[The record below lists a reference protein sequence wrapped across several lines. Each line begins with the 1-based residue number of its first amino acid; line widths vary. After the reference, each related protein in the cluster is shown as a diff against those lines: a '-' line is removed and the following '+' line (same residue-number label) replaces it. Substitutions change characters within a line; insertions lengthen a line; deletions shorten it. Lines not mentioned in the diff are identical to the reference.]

1 MENSEIKQ
9 ILLVED
15 NLGDIRLIKEVFNYG
30 KVPVN
35 LNVVNNGVDAVSFL
49 KRDTGFQDAPRPELV
64 ILDLNLP
71 KKNGK
76 EVLADIRS
84 DKHLSN
90 MPVIVLTSSEAES
103 DVQICKSLKIEHYY
117 TKPMELDKFV
127 SVIEEIEDFLI
138 ENKNGDQPEPDNS

>member
-1 MENSEIKQ
+1 METTDMRQ

-35 LNVVNNGVDAVSFL
+35 LNVVNNGVDAISFL
-49 KRDTGFQDAPRPELV
+49 KKDPNFPDAPRPELV

-76 EVLADIRS
+76 EVLFDIRN
-84 DKHLSN
+84 DDELRN
-90 MPVIVLTSSEAES
+90 LPVIILTSSEAES
-103 DVQICKSLKIEHYY
+103 DVQICKSLGIERYY

-127 SVIEEIEDFLI
+127 GVIEEIENFLI
-138 ENKNGDQPEPDNS
+138 NKNGNPEDNKIS

>member
-1 MENSEIKQ
+1 MEQSEIRQ

-15 NLGDIRLIKEVFNYG
+15 NQGDIRLIKEVFNYG

-49 KRDTGFQDAPRPELV
+49 KKDSNFPDAPRPELV

-76 EVLADIRS
+76 EVLADIRA
-84 DKHLSN
+84 DKQLSSL
-90 MPVIVLTSSEAES
+90 PVIILTSSEAES
-103 DVQICKSLKIEHYY
+103 DVQICKSLKVERYY

-127 SVIEEIEDFLI
+127 SVVEEIEDFLI
-138 ENKNGDQPEPDNS
+138 KNRNGKLNASS

>member
-1 MENSEIKQ
+1 MENQEARQ

-30 KVPVN
+30 KVPVK

-49 KRDTGFQDAPRPELV
+49 KRDENFSNAPTPELV

-76 EVLADIRS
+76 EVLADIRA
-84 DKHLSN
+84 DKQLQN
-90 MPVIVLTSSEAES
+90 LPVIILTSSEAES
-103 DVQICKSLKIEHYY
+103 DVQICKSLRIERYY

-138 ENKNGDQPEPDNS
+138 KNGNSKLNGNN

>member
-1 MENSEIKQ
+1 MEKQEVRQ

-49 KRDTGFQDAPRPELV
+49 KRDENFPDAPRPELV

-76 EVLADIRS
+76 EVLADIRA
-84 DKHLSN
+84 DEELKTL
-90 MPVIVLTSSEAES
+90 PVIVLTSSEAES
-103 DVQICKSLKIEHYY
+103 DVRICKSLKIEHYY

-127 SVIEEIEDFLI
+127 GVIEEIEDFLI
-138 ENKNGDQPEPDNS
+138 NNRNGNLNGSK

>member
-1 MENSEIKQ
+1 MENTEVRQ
-9 ILLVED
+9 LLLVED

-35 LNVVNNGVDAVSFL
+35 LNVVNNGVDAISFL
-49 KRDTGFQDAPRPELV
+49 KRDANFPDAPRPELV

-76 EVLADIRS
+76 EVLADIRN
-84 DKHLSN
+84 DEHLHN
-90 MPVIVLTSSEAES
+90 LPVIVLTSSEAES
-103 DVQICKSLKIEHYY
+103 DVRICKSLKIERYY

-138 ENKNGDQPEPDNS
+138 KNRNGKLNGSK